1 MRNREDSMK
10 KLGIVCLVAALF
22 ILCAGCSRDMRSAA
36 ADKDEKESPYTYT
49 YQEGARYRLVTGHR
63 LQFIFPDQT
72 TIFMSAGESST
83 GRIICAFEQDSD
95 TEERIDNIGLGDAAK
110 IQSVYVCCE
119 AEDFILA
126 VVHQELLDD
135 SGYFLGPPQT
145 TFISLNTKEQMEV
158 DGRFLYEREGLYT
171 KAEGCLGISLI
182 RHVSC
187 GRGLAVEET
196 VTVEALGNQ
205 YMTKRPMTVLL
216 KEGEGAQAEDFLDTE
231 NYFVIPAGTIVT
243 VAGSQ
248 TIYDEGMNIL
258 VQGYYIKAALGEQE
272 VTGWFLLDDDE
283 RMLLQDAALITVL
296 TDVGADMSEQIC
308 SADCVTTGSLHNMMS
323 TAVSAEQSYKLLLID
338 DCGKFYMDED
348 MLQNGDEAEETF
360 SDILS
365 EYTYTDMFASNSS
378 SGIYSDYMI
387 VGMPAGING
396 VSVDRISVDSGRDI
410 IAVTCIYEDGS
421 TTSQFYTDFLG
432 RIAVLHVAEQGADGA
447 LVRTEEELQFPVYWE
462 KRTEVASYS
471 SEDGVNWDVEF
482 ADQYILKNDTK
493 LRQGR
498 LVLMQDGYTAEYMF
512 MGADLLVRVK

>member
-1 MRNREDSMK
+1 MK

-22 ILCAGCSRDMRSAA
+22 ILCAGCSGDMRSVTT
-36 ADKDEKESPYTYT
+36 DKDEKESPYTYT

-83 GRIICAFEQDSD
+83 GRIICEFEQDSE
-95 TEERIDNIGLGDAAK
+95 TEERIDNIGLGDASR

-119 AEDFILA
+119 EEDFILA

-135 SGYFLGPPQT
+135 GTYYLEDPQT
-145 TFISLNTKEQMEV
+145 TFISLNTREQMEV

-171 KAEGCLGISLI
+171 KTEGCLGISLI

-187 GRGLAVEET
+187 GPGLSVEE
-196 VTVEALGNQ
+196 TVEALGNQ
-205 YMTKRPMTVLL
+205 YMAKRPMMVLL
-216 KEGEGAQAEDFLDTE
+216 KEGEGVQAEDFLDTE

-248 TIYDEGMNIL
+248 TIYGEGMYIP

-296 TDVGADMSEQIC
+296 TDVGAGLSEQIC
-308 SADCVTTGSLHNMMS
+308 SAACVTTGSLYNMMS

-338 DCGKFYMDED
+338 DCGKFYMGED

-360 SDILS
+360 SGILS

-378 SGIYSDYMI
+378 SGGIYSDYMI
-387 VGMPAGING
+387 IGMPEGING

-447 LVRTEEELQFPVYWE
+447 LVRTEEELQLPVHWE

-482 ADQYILKNDTK
+482 ADQYILKNDTE
-493 LRQGR
+493 LRPGR
-498 LVLMQDGYTAEYMF
+498 LVLVQDGYASEYML